1 MSVAPGLSVAS
12 GARDT
17 GRFCLAGGR

>member
-12 GARDT
+12 DARDT
-17 GRFCLAGGR
+17 GWFCLAGSR